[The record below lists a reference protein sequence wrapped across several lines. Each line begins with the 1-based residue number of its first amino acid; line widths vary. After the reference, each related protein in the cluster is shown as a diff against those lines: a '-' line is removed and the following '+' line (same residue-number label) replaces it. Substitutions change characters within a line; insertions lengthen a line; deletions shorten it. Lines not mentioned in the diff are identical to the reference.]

1 MSTSEISD
9 KNVVMA
15 SFDDV
20 PEEVHK
26 AVEELKK
33 ALEKEMQELLACYEK
48 DRRSSIMQIRELIL
62 SLINY
67 AKEVHTAKVSH
78 PSISVTPDDVSI
90 MSSEHVKLTRN
101 MVGDE
106 VAKGLTKFLQDSK

>member
-1 MSTSEISD
+1 
-9 KNVVMA
+9 
-15 SFDDV
+15 
-20 PEEVHK
+20 
-26 AVEELKK
+26 
-33 ALEKEMQELLACYEK
+33 
-48 DRRSSIMQIRELIL
+48 MQIRELVL

-78 PSISVTPDDVSI
+78 PSTSVTPDDVSV
-90 MSSEHVKLTRN
+90 MFSEHAKLTRN